1 MSFMSPLPP
10 VICIAA
16 FGRKY
21 GKTTIIQGITKI
33 LTSKGMRVSV
43 IKHSV
48 HRIRG
53 DSGKDTDRFMA
64 SGALASAILTNEGE
78 GVLYLSKSSLNDL
91 ISIMSHLGVDLI
103 LCEGFKSSPYPKLV
117 IAQSAEELQRIEELE
132 GVIGIIFDDLTKGE
146 TELGLKV
153 PVLNKDPTNIA
164 SFILSYIRGCGAP

>member
-1 MSFMSPLPP
+1 MSFMSYAPP

-33 LTSKGMRVSV
+33 LTSKGVRVSI

-48 HRIRG
+48 HHIRG

-64 SGALASAILTNEGE
+64 SGALASAVLTNEGE
-78 GVLYLSKSSLNDL
+78 GVLYLSKSSLNNL
-91 ISIMSHLGVDLI
+91 ISIISHLGVDLI

-117 IAQSAEELQRIEELE
+117 IVRSTEELQRIEALE
-132 GVIGIIFDDLTKGE
+132 GVIGIIFDAPTQGE
-146 TELGLKV
+146 IGLGLKV
-153 PVLNKDPTNIA
+153 PVLNKDPSTIA